1 MKDFAGKSSSTGSG
15 NMKREVKTESLTKY
29 LFSAPKWGVSLAV
42 IILIGLAVDGVV
54 FLFTGEMRG
63 IGFAF
68 SIPAVA
74 ALILTKPFVSA
85 TARQEFTWNRSG
97 LLALAGEIFMLL
109 WMVTGI
115 YLGAGFAYVF
125 GVGFILAIRLVVL
138 AAVAD
143 YRFGRMYVP
152 AAIQTFAGA
161 IIGVW
166 YFGPGIVIPVVVSIV
181 VFSIGVIGFLLL
193 FDLPMKRM
201 SGVGAMHFVNAFL
214 AHLTNG
220 SNDLE
225 EYFHHISEYVSVPE
239 TTFFF
244 RRAGKPDVWFVVP
257 NLHPGPMAE
266 VGGSNFPKILHDDFA
281 EEAVV
286 LVSHGCASHDLN
298 LISNRETKSIT
309 KAIRD
314 SLDSVIYT
322 DFASRPVR
330 TSFGTVSILSQRF
343 GDSLLMVTTR
353 SPEMTED
360 MDYSIGRIVM
370 GESKGRYKN
379 IGFVDAHNCMTAV
392 TTIIYPSTK
401 TGNEFISGADEAMNR
416 MLDAEMLPFSVGVA
430 QVIPPFGRGGG
441 FADMG
446 IIAMVTEVAGIKT
459 AYVLF
464 DGNNVHLG
472 VREILRNAVFGLGL
486 DEVEILTTDS
496 HVVNSVS
503 GRNPIGDA
511 VSPSEIIPYV
521 SEAVLKAVEDLTP
534 ASGGAAT
541 NICEEVEVFGPS
553 RIVQLTSTVNAIVT
567 NLLPLAT
574 LLLTTAFLLILVV
587 CMIVL

>member
-1 MKDFAGKSSSTGSG
+1 
-15 NMKREVKTESLTKY
+15 MKREVKTESLTKY
-29 LFSAPKWGVSLAV
+29 LFDAPKWGVSLV
-42 IILIGLAVDGVV
+42 LIILLGLAADGVA
-54 FLFTGEMRG
+54 FLFTGKIWW

-68 SIPAVA
+68 SIPGVA

-97 LLALAGEIFMLL
+97 LLALASEVFMLL
-109 WMVTGI
+109 WMITALFLGI
-115 YLGAGFAYVF
+115 GFAYVF

-143 YRFGRMYVP
+143 YRFGRMYAP

-161 IIGVW
+161 IVGVW
-166 YFGPGIVIPVVVSIV
+166 YFGPGFIIPVVVSIV
-181 VFSIGVIGFLLL
+181 VFSVGVIVFLLL
-193 FDLPMKRM
+193 FDLPMKRT

-244 RRAGKPDVWFVVP
+244 KRAGKPDIWFVIP

-266 VGGSNFPKILHDDFA
+266 IGGSNFPKILHDVFA
-281 EEAVV
+281 DEAVV
-286 LVSHGCASHDLN
+286 IVSHGCASHDLN

-309 KAIRD
+309 KAIRE
-314 SLDSVIYT
+314 SLDSVTYSGL
-322 DFASRPVR
+322 ASRPVR

-343 GDSLLMVTTR
+343 GDSLLMITTR

-370 GESKGRYKN
+370 GESKGRYEN

-392 TTIIYPSTK
+392 TNIIYPSTK
-401 TGNEFISGADEAMNR
+401 TGNEFISGADEAMNG
-416 MLDAEMLPFSVGVA
+416 MLDAEMLPFSVGAA
-430 QVIPPFGRGGG
+430 QVIPPFGRGEG

-446 IIAMVTEVAGIKT
+446 ILAMVTDVAGIKT

-464 DGNNVHLG
+464 DGNNVQMG
-472 VREILRNAVFGLGL
+472 VRETLQNAVLGLGL

-521 SEAVLKAVEDLTP
+521 SEAVLKAVEDLSP

-541 NICEEVEVFGPS
+541 NMCEEVEVFGPS

-574 LLLTTAFLLILVV
+574 LLLTTAFLLIMVV

>member
-1 MKDFAGKSSSTGSG
+1 
-15 NMKREVKTESLTKY
+15 MKREVKTESLTKY
-29 LFSAPKWGVSLAV
+29 LFDAPKWGVSLV
-42 IILIGLAVDGVV
+42 LIILLGLVADGVG
-54 FLFTGEMRG
+54 FLFTGK
-63 IGFAF
+63 IWWFGFAF
-68 SIPAVA
+68 SISGVA

-97 LLALAGEIFMLL
+97 LLALASEVFMLL
-109 WMVTGI
+109 WMITALF
-115 YLGAGFAYVF
+115 LGVGFAYVF

-143 YRFGRMYVP
+143 YRFGRMYAP

-161 IIGVW
+161 IVGVW
-166 YFGPGIVIPVVVSIV
+166 YFGPGFIIPVVVSIV
-181 VFSIGVIGFLLL
+181 VFSVGVIVFLLL
-193 FDLPMKRM
+193 FDLPMKRT

-220 SNDLE
+220 SNDME

-244 RRAGKPDVWFVVP
+244 KRSGKPDVWFVIP

-266 VGGSNFPKILHDDFA
+266 IGGSNFPKILHDVFA
-281 EEAVV
+281 DEAVV
-286 LVSHGCASHDLN
+286 IVSHGCASHDLN
-298 LISNRETKSIT
+298 MISNRETKSIT
-309 KAIRD
+309 RAIRE
-314 SLDSVIYT
+314 SLDSVEYT
-322 DFASRPVR
+322 GLASRPIR
-330 TSFGTVSILSQRF
+330 TSFGTVSIISQRF
-343 GDSLLMVTTR
+343 GDSLLMITTR

-370 GESKGRYKN
+370 GESKGRYRN
-379 IGFVDAHNCMTAV
+379 IGFVDAHNCITSV
-392 TTIIYPSTK
+392 TNIIYPSIK
-401 TGNEFISGADEAMNR
+401 TGNEFISGADEAMNG
-416 MLDAEMLPFSVGVA
+416 MLDAEMLPFSVGAA
-430 QVIPPFGRGGG
+430 QVIPPFGREEG

-446 IIAMVTEVAGIKT
+446 ILAMVTEVGGVKT

-464 DGNNVHLG
+464 DGNNVQMG
-472 VREILRNAVFGLGL
+472 VRETLQSAVLGLGL

-521 SEAVLKAVEDLTP
+521 SEAVLKAVEDLSP

-541 NICEEVEVFGPS
+541 NMCEEVEVFGPS

-574 LLLTTAFLLILVV
+574 LLLTTAFLLIMVV

>member
-1 MKDFAGKSSSTGSG
+1 
-15 NMKREVKTESLTKY
+15 MKREVKTESLTKY
-29 LFSAPKWGVSLAV
+29 LFDAPKWGVSLV
-42 IILIGLAVDGVV
+42 LIILLGLAADGVA
-54 FLFTGEMRG
+54 FLFTGK
-63 IGFAF
+63 IWWFGFAF
-68 SIPAVA
+68 SIPGVA
-74 ALILTKPFVSA
+74 ALILTKPFVSS

-97 LLALAGEIFMLL
+97 LLALASEVFMLL
-109 WMVTGI
+109 WMITALF
-115 YLGAGFAYVF
+115 LGVGFAYVF

-143 YRFGRMYVP
+143 YRFGRMYAP

-161 IIGVW
+161 IVGVW
-166 YFGPGIVIPVVVSIV
+166 YFGPGFIIPVVVSIV
-181 VFSIGVIGFLLL
+181 VFSVGVIVFLLL
-193 FDLPMKRM
+193 FDLPMKRT

-220 SNDLE
+220 SNDME

-244 RRAGKPDVWFVVP
+244 KRSGKPDIWFVIP

-266 VGGSNFPKILHDDFA
+266 IGGSNFPKILHDVFA
-281 EEAVV
+281 DEAVV
-286 LVSHGCASHDLN
+286 IVSHGCTSHDLN

-309 KAIRD
+309 KAIRE
-314 SLDSVIYT
+314 SLDSVEYT
-322 DFASRPVR
+322 GLASRPVR
-330 TSFGTVSILSQRF
+330 TRFGTVSILSQRF
-343 GDSLLMVTTR
+343 GDSLLMITTR

-370 GESKGRYKN
+370 GVSKGRYKN
-379 IGFVDAHNCMTAV
+379 IGFVDAHNCMTSV
-392 TTIIYPSTK
+392 TIIIYPSTK
-401 TGNEFISGADEAMNR
+401 TGNEFISGADEAMNG
-416 MLDAEMLPFSVGVA
+416 MLDAEMLPFSVGAA
-430 QVIPPFGRGGG
+430 QVIPPFSRGEG

-446 IIAMVTEVAGIKT
+446 ILAMVTEVGGVKT
-459 AYVLF
+459 AYVMF
-464 DGNNVHLG
+464 DANNVQMG
-472 VREILRNAVFGLGL
+472 VREILQSAVLGLGI
-486 DEVEILTTDS
+486 DEVEIMTTDS

-521 SEAVLKAVEDLTP
+521 SEAVLKAVEDLSP

-541 NICEEVEVFGPS
+541 NMCEEVEVFGPS

-574 LLLTTAFLLILVV
+574 LMLTTAFLLIMVV

>member
-1 MKDFAGKSSSTGSG
+1 
-15 NMKREVKTESLTKY
+15 
-29 LFSAPKWGVSLAV
+29 
-42 IILIGLAVDGVV
+42 
-54 FLFTGEMRG
+54 
-63 IGFAF
+63 
-68 SIPAVA
+68 
-74 ALILTKPFVSA
+74 
-85 TARQEFTWNRSG
+85 
-97 LLALAGEIFMLL
+97 ML
-109 WMVTGI
+109 
-115 YLGAGFAYVF
+115 
-125 GVGFILAIRLVVL
+125 
-138 AAVAD
+138 
-143 YRFGRMYVP
+143 
-152 AAIQTFAGA
+152 
-161 IIGVW
+161 
-166 YFGPGIVIPVVVSIV
+166 
-181 VFSIGVIGFLLL
+181 
-193 FDLPMKRM
+193 
-201 SGVGAMHFVNAFL
+201 
-214 AHLTNG
+214 
-220 SNDLE
+220 
-225 EYFHHISEYVSVPE
+225 
-239 TTFFF
+239 
-244 RRAGKPDVWFVVP
+244 
-257 NLHPGPMAE
+257 
-266 VGGSNFPKILHDDFA
+266 
-281 EEAVV
+281 

-309 KAIRD
+309 KAIRE

-322 DFASRPVR
+322 DYASRPIR
-330 TSFGTVSILSQRF
+330 TRFGTVSILSQRF
-343 GDSLLMVTTR
+343 GDSLLMITTR

-392 TTIIYPSTK
+392 TNIIYPSTK
-401 TGNEFISGADEAMNR
+401 TGNEFISGADDAMNR

-430 QVIPPFGRGGG
+430 QIIPPFGRGEG

-472 VREILRNAVFGLGL
+472 VREILRNAVLGLGL
-486 DEVEILTTDS
+486 DEVEIMTTDS
-496 HVVNSVS
+496 HVVNSIS

-511 VSPSEIIPYV
+511 VSPGEIIPYV
-521 SEAVLKAVEDLTP
+521 SEAVLKAVEDLAP

-574 LLLTTAFLLILVV
+574 LLMATAFLLILVV